1 MTRAVKVASS
11 VPSYR
16 ELVRLLESVI
26 DVLKH
31 ERKTAWSRGLVT
43 LESPYPL
50 VAIGDLHGDLV
61 SLKVVL
67 EAAEKEHAATF
78 VFLGDYVD
86 RGPNQVEV
94 LTALMTM
101 KVEHPDKVVLIR
113 GNHEPPSDLIPY
125 PFDFPYTLAR
135 LYGDKAEYL
144 LRLAMELFDEMPY
157 AAIADGRAAL
167 LHGGI
172 PVARTLSQERASVYD
187 ILGTDRWPPDLQLL
201 EEVLWNDPSDDVEW
215 WAPSHRGAG
224 KIWGAKV
231 TEEFLK
237 RTGFSL
243 VVRGHEPA
251 DRGYKLNHG
260 GRVITLFS
268 RKGPP
273 YFNEKLGFL
282 VAEDEGCLNP
292 SRVRDCIRTV

>member
-94 LTALMTM
+94 LTA
-101 KVEHPDKVVLIR
+101 
-113 GNHEPPSDLIPY
+113 
-125 PFDFPYTLAR
+125 
-135 LYGDKAEYL
+135 
-144 LRLAMELFDEMPY
+144 
-157 AAIADGRAAL
+157 
-167 LHGGI
+167 
-172 PVARTLSQERASVYD
+172 
-187 ILGTDRWPPDLQLL
+187 
-201 EEVLWNDPSDDVEW
+201 
-215 WAPSHRGAG
+215 
-224 KIWGAKV
+224 
-231 TEEFLK
+231 
-237 RTGFSL
+237 
-243 VVRGHEPA
+243 
-251 DRGYKLNHG
+251 
-260 GRVITLFS
+260 
-268 RKGPP
+268 
-273 YFNEKLGFL
+273 
-282 VAEDEGCLNP
+282 
-292 SRVRDCIRTV
+292 